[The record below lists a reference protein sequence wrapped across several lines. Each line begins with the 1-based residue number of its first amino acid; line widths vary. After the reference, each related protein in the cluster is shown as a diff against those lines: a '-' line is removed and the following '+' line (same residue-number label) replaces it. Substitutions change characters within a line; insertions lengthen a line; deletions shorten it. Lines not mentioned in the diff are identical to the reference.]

1 MTKKLKLISG
11 VLFLALMSANIGA
24 LYYDSW
30 ARQFTYS
37 QRGWKAKEV
46 DGKPVIWTIDADGPA
61 AALRVGDEVISLE
74 VEPRGACPLITKRD
88 CAAPQGTIYK
98 LTIRRGGQTL
108 EFDLATAAK
117 PLSGW
122 FSDFIFN
129 LTSLIFPVTGLAVFL
144 LKPDN
149 KQAWLLA
156 LMLGS
161 FVGLIG
167 GGISLAP
174 AWLQSL
180 ARFARYFH
188 IFFFPLFLHFFLL
201 FPERGPWARRFPRLE
216 FWIYLPFLLLI
227 LPVMTIDRLGAGELL
242 PKIPGMWLIGP
253 QLNRLCAGYLISG
266 LVALILNYR
275 AADANNKRRTRVAV
289 AGSIVGAL
297 SLLIALGGSWFGLD
311 RSYPTV
317 INLNSYLY
325 PVTFP
330 LIPLSFA
337 YAIVRHKV
345 IPVSLI
351 ISRSARYL
359 LVSRGAILLD
369 MIAAGL
375 SVTAVLTYIFSHI
388 RLPVIV
394 IGLVSAAVGVVT
406 WKVASG
412 LHNRYLRPLIDRRF
426 FRQSYDAHQIIAEL
440 TGSLRTVTGLP
451 QLLELV
457 ATRIQTALQTVNVTV
472 FLRDRTT
479 GNYNSAYSRDYSET
493 DGRAIGRERH
503 SVLPYYAGLLKQLSD
518 NGEPL
523 DVERYFAVAEQES
536 DNGKLRAAENGGPKD
551 PISSISPI
559 GPISPISPNDE
570 IEAIQEVKSTLLMPL
585 YSKGGMLGVIS
596 LGPRLGD
603 LPFSSEDKQLL
614 MSVNGPTA
622 FAIENARLVEQMVA
636 EARRLQ
642 EIEGDHRRKTEELA
656 FARQLQ
662 LSMLPTRNVSLGNV
676 EIVGQMRAATEVGGD
691 YYDFIEMADGRVC
704 VAVGDATGHGM
715 AAGLVVGMVKMG
727 LIHALQGGLQRMN
740 GQSSV
745 KPLIE
750 DLNRSLRRSLS
761 QRGMGMCLGAAILDA
776 STLKVEVVSNGMPAP
791 YHYRAASR
799 SLSLI
804 ETQAPPLGFLRQVNV
819 RPVETRLG
827 LGDALIWLSDGFEER
842 MNHADQIWGSEQ
854 VGRALERICREE
866 TSAENIA
873 RRMVE
878 ACDGAAGGRGNDD
891 DMTIVVA
898 RVKLQ

>member
-11 VLFLALMSANIGA
+11 ILFFALMSANIGA
-24 LYYDSW
+24 NFYESW
-30 ARQFTYS
+30 AEQFTYS
-37 QRGWKAKEV
+37 QRGWEAKEE
-46 DGKPVIWTIDADGPA
+46 DGKPIIRTVDADGPA
-61 AALRVGDEVISLE
+61 AALLVGDEVISLE
-74 VEPRGACPLITKRD
+74 VEPRGACPLIDMRG
-88 CAAPQGTIYK
+88 CAAPRGTIYK

-122 FSDFIFN
+122 FYGFIFN
-129 LTSLIFPVTGLAVFL
+129 LASLIFPVTGLAVFL

-201 FPERGPWARRFPRLE
+201 FPERGPWVRRFPRLE
-216 FWIYLPFLLLI
+216 FWIYLPFLLWI
-227 LPVMTIDRLGAGELL
+227 LPVITIDRLGAGGLL
-242 PKIPGMWLIGP
+242 LAKIPGIRLIGP
-253 QLNRLCAGYLISG
+253 QINRLCAGYLISG
-266 LVALILNYR
+266 LAALILNYR

-289 AGSIVGAL
+289 AGCIVGIL
-297 SLLIALGGSWFGLD
+297 SLLIGLGGAWFGLD
-311 RSYPTV
+311 RIFPSV
-317 INLNSYLY
+317 FSLNRYLY
-325 PVTFP
+325 PVTLP

-351 ISRSARYL
+351 ISRSARYV

-369 MIAAGL
+369 MIAVGL
-375 SVTAVLTYIFSHI
+375 SVTAVLTYIFSRM

-406 WKVASG
+406 WKVAGG
-412 LHNRYLRPLIDRRF
+412 LHDRYLRPLIDRRF

-479 GNYNSAYSRDYSET
+479 GNYNSAYSRDYRET
-493 DGRAIGRERH
+493 DGRAIGHERH
-503 SVLPYYAGLLKQLSD
+503 SMLPWHAGLLKRLSD

-523 DVERYFAVAEQES
+523 DVERFFDVARQES
-536 DNGKLRAAENGGPKD
+536 DNGTLQDAENGGPID
-551 PISSISPI
+551 PISPISPI
-559 GPISPISPNDE
+559 GPIGPISPTSPISPNDE
-570 IEAIQEVKSTLLMPL
+570 IEALQEVKSTLLMPL
-585 YSKGGMLGVIS
+585 YSKDGMLGVIS

-603 LPFSSEDKQLL
+603 LPFSREDKQLL
-614 MSVNGPTA
+614 MSVSGPTA
-622 FAIENARLVEQMVA
+622 LAIENARLVEQMVA

-662 LSMLPTRNVSLGNV
+662 LSMLPTRNVSLDNV

-691 YYDFIEMADGRVC
+691 YYDFLEMADGRVC

-740 GQSSV
+740 GHASV

-750 DLNRSLRRSLS
+750 DLNS
-761 QRGMGMCLGAAILDA
+761 A
-776 STLKVEVVSNGMPAP
+776 LK
-791 YHYRAASR
+791 
-799 SLSLI
+799 
-804 ETQAPPLGFLRQVNV
+804 
-819 RPVETRLG
+819 
-827 LGDALIWLSDGFEER
+827 
-842 MNHADQIWGSEQ
+842 
-854 VGRALERICREE
+854 
-866 TSAENIA
+866 
-873 RRMVE
+873 
-878 ACDGAAGGRGNDD
+878 
-891 DMTIVVA
+891 
-898 RVKLQ
+898 

>member
-11 VLFLALMSANIGA
+11 VLFFALMSANISA
-24 LYYDSW
+24 LFYDSW
-30 ARQFTYS
+30 AQQFTYS
-37 QRGWKAKEV
+37 QRGWEAKEV
-46 DGKPVIWTIDADGPA
+46 DGKPVIWTVDADGPA

-74 VEPRGACPLITKRD
+74 VEPRGACPLINMRG
-88 CAAPQGTIYK
+88 CAAPRGTIYK

-108 EFDLATAAK
+108 EFDLATAAN

-122 FSDFIFN
+122 FYGFIFD
-129 LTSLIFPVTGLAVFL
+129 LGGLIFPITGLAVFL

-161 FVGLIG
+161 FVGLFG
-167 GGISLAP
+167 GDTPLAP

-227 LPVMTIDRLGAGELL
+227 LPVMIIDRLGAGELL

-297 SLLIALGGSWFGLD
+297 SLLIALGGSWFGLG
-311 RSYPTV
+311 RIFPRVLSLNRYRYPR
-317 INLNSYLY
+317 
-325 PVTFP
+325 TFP

-337 YAIVRHKV
+337 YAIIRHKV

-375 SVTAVLTYIFSHI
+375 SVTAVLTYIFSRM

-412 LHNRYLRPLIDRRF
+412 LHDRYLRPLIDRRF

-472 FLRDRTT
+472 FLLDRTS

-493 DGRAIGRERH
+493 DGRAISREGQ
-503 SVLPYYAGLLKQLSD
+503 SVLPCHAGLLKLLSD

-523 DVERYFAVAEQES
+523 DVERYFDVAQQES
-536 DNGKLRAAENGGPKD
+536 DNGKPRDAENGGAID
-551 PISSISPI
+551 PINPVSPI
-559 GPISPISPNDE
+559 GPISTIKSNVAEDE
-570 IEAIQEVKSTLLMPL
+570 IKALQEVKSTLLMPL
-585 YSKGGMLGVIS
+585 YSKDGMHGVIS
-596 LGPRLGD
+596 LGPRLGN
-603 LPFSSEDKQLL
+603 LPFSREDKQLL
-614 MSVNGPTA
+614 MSVSGPTA
-622 FAIENARLVEQMVA
+622 LAIENAGLVEQMVA

-656 FARQLQ
+656 FARRLQ
-662 LSMLPTRNVSLGNV
+662 LSMLPTRNVSLDNV

-727 LIHALQGGLQRMN
+727 LINSLQRMN
-740 GQSSV
+740 SHAGV

-750 DLNRSLRRSLS
+750 DLNRALKRSLS

-776 STLKVEVVSNGMPAP
+776 SSLKVEVLSNGMPAP
-791 YHYRAASR
+791 YHYSAASR
-799 SLSLI
+799 RLLPM
-804 ETQAPPLGFLRQVNV
+804 ET
-819 RPVETRLG
+819 
-827 LGDALIWLSDGFEER
+827 
-842 MNHADQIWGSEQ
+842 
-854 VGRALERICREE
+854 
-866 TSAENIA
+866 
-873 RRMVE
+873 
-878 ACDGAAGGRGNDD
+878 
-891 DMTIVVA
+891 
-898 RVKLQ
+898 

>member
-24 LYYDSW
+24 IFYDSW
-30 ARQFTYS
+30 AQQFSYS
-37 QRGWKAKEV
+37 QRGWEAKEV
-46 DGKPVIWTIDADGPA
+46 GGKPVIWTVDADGPA

-74 VEPRGACPLITKRD
+74 VEPRGACPLIKRE
-88 CAAPQGTIYK
+88 CAAPRGTIYK
-98 LTIRRGGQTL
+98 LTIRRGGRTL

-122 FSDFIFN
+122 FYDFIIS
-129 LTSLIFPVTGLAVFL
+129 LTILIFPVTGLAVLL

-149 KQAWLLA
+149 KQVWLLA

-174 AWLQSL
+174 SWLQSL
-180 ARFARYFH
+180 ARFATYFH

-227 LPVMTIDRLGAGELL
+227 LPVMIIDRLGAGELL

-297 SLLIALGGSWFGLD
+297 SLLIALGGSWFGLG
-311 RSYPTV
+311 RIFPRVLS
-317 INLNSYLY
+317 LNRYLY

-351 ISRSARYL
+351 ISRSARYV

-375 SVTAVLTYIFSHI
+375 SVTAVLTYIFSRI
-388 RLPVIV
+388 RPPVIV
-394 IGLVSAAVGVVT
+394 IGLISAAVGVVT
-406 WKVASG
+406 WKIASR
-412 LHNRYLRPLIDRRF
+412 LHDRYLRPLIDRRF
-426 FRQSYDAHQIIAEL
+426 FRQSYDAHQMIAEL

-479 GNYNSAYSRDYSET
+479 GNYNSAYSRDYSES

-503 SVLPYYAGLLKQLSD
+503 PVLPYYAGLLKRLSD

-523 DVERYFAVAEQES
+523 DVERYFAVKQQGS
-536 DNGKLRAAENGGPKD
+536 DNGKLRDAENGVPID
-551 PISSISPI
+551 PINPISPVGPI
-559 GPISPISPNDE
+559 GPIGPNDE
-570 IEAIQEVKSTLLMPL
+570 IENLDEIEALQEVKSTLLMP
-585 YSKGGMLGVIS
+585 
-596 LGPRLGD
+596 
-603 LPFSSEDKQLL
+603 
-614 MSVNGPTA
+614 
-622 FAIENARLVEQMVA
+622 
-636 EARRLQ
+636 
-642 EIEGDHRRKTEELA
+642 
-656 FARQLQ
+656 
-662 LSMLPTRNVSLGNV
+662 
-676 EIVGQMRAATEVGGD
+676 
-691 YYDFIEMADGRVC
+691 
-704 VAVGDATGHGM
+704 
-715 AAGLVVGMVKMG
+715 
-727 LIHALQGGLQRMN
+727 
-740 GQSSV
+740 
-745 KPLIE
+745 
-750 DLNRSLRRSLS
+750 
-761 QRGMGMCLGAAILDA
+761 
-776 STLKVEVVSNGMPAP
+776 
-791 YHYRAASR
+791 
-799 SLSLI
+799 
-804 ETQAPPLGFLRQVNV
+804 
-819 RPVETRLG
+819 
-827 LGDALIWLSDGFEER
+827 
-842 MNHADQIWGSEQ
+842 
-854 VGRALERICREE
+854 
-866 TSAENIA
+866 
-873 RRMVE
+873 
-878 ACDGAAGGRGNDD
+878 
-891 DMTIVVA
+891 
-898 RVKLQ
+898 

>member
-11 VLFLALMSANIGA
+11 VLFLALMSLHIGA
-24 LYYDSW
+24 IFYDSW
-30 ARQFTYS
+30 AQQFSYS
-37 QRGWKAKEV
+37 QRGWEAKEV
-46 DGKPVIWTIDADGPA
+46 GGKPVIWTVDADGPA
-61 AALRVGDEVISLE
+61 AALLVGDEVISLE
-74 VEPRGACPLITKRD
+74 VEPRGACPLIKRG

-98 LTIRRGGQTL
+98 LTIRRGGRTL

-122 FSDFIFN
+122 FYDFIIS
-129 LTSLIFPVTGLAVFL
+129 LTILIFPVTGLAVLL

-149 KQAWLLA
+149 KQVWLLA

-174 AWLQSL
+174 SWLQSL
-180 ARFARYFH
+180 ARFATYFH

-227 LPVMTIDRLGAGELL
+227 WPLITIDRLGAGEWLL
-242 PKIPGMWLIGP
+242 AIIPRIQALGP
-253 QLNRLCAGYLISG
+253 QINRLCAGYLISG
-266 LVALILNYR
+266 LIALIVNYR

-289 AGSIVGAL
+289 VGSIVGAL
-297 SLLIALGGSWFGLD
+297 GLLIGLGGAWFGLD
-311 RSYPTV
+311 RIFPRV
-317 INLNSYLY
+317 LELNSYLY

-337 YAIVRHKV
+337 YAIIRHKV

-375 SVTAVLTYIFSHI
+375 SVTAVLTYIFSRM

-406 WKVASG
+406 WKIASG
-412 LHNRYLRPLIDRRF
+412 LHDRYLRPLIDRRF

-472 FLRDRTT
+472 FLRDRTS

-493 DGRAIGRERH
+493 DGRAISRESH
-503 SVLPYYAGLLKQLSD
+503 SMLPSYAGLLKRLSD

-523 DVERYFAVAEQES
+523 DVERYFAAARQGS
-536 DNGKLRAAENGGPKD
+536 DNGKPRDAENGGAID
-551 PISSISPI
+551 PINPVS
-559 GPISPISPNDE
+559 PISPISPNDE
-570 IEAIQEVKSTLLMPL
+570 IEALREVKSTLLMPL
-585 YSKGGMLGVIS
+585 YSKDGMLGVIS

-603 LPFSSEDKQLL
+603 LPFSGEDKQLL
-614 MSVNGPTA
+614 MSVSGPTA
-622 FAIENARLVEQMVA
+622 LAIENARLVEQMVA

-662 LSMLPTRNVSLGNV
+662 LSMLPTRNVSLDNV

-691 YYDFIEMADGRVC
+691 YYDFIELADDRVC

-727 LIHALQGGLQRMN
+727 LIHALQGGLQRMY

-761 QRGMGMCLGAAILDA
+761 QRGVGMCLGAAILDA

-799 SLSLI
+799 SLSVI
-804 ETQAPPLGFLRQVNV
+804 GTQAPPLGFLRQVNV
-819 RPVETRLG
+819 CPVETRLG
-827 LGDALIWLSDGFEER
+827 PGDALIWLSDGFEER
-842 MNHADQIWGSEQ
+842 MNQADQIWGSAQ
-854 VGRALERICREE
+854 VERALERICREE
-866 TSAENIA
+866 TSAGNIA
-873 RRMVE
+873 RRMIE
-878 ACDGAAGGRGNDD
+878 ACDGAAGGRSNED

-898 RVKLQ
+898 RVRLK

>member
-11 VLFLALMSANIGA
+11 VLFFALMSANISA
-24 LYYDSW
+24 LFYDSW
-30 ARQFTYS
+30 AQQFTYS
-37 QRGWKAKEV
+37 QRGWEAKEV
-46 DGKPVIWTIDADGPA
+46 DGKPVIWTVDADGPA

-74 VEPRGACPLITKRD
+74 VEPRGACPLINMRG
-88 CAAPQGTIYK
+88 CAAPRGTIYK

-108 EFDLATAAK
+108 EFDLATAAN

-122 FSDFIFN
+122 FYGFIFD
-129 LTSLIFPVTGLAVFL
+129 LGGLIFPITGLAVFL

-180 ARFARYFH
+180 SRFARYFH

-216 FWIYLPFLLLI
+216 FWIYLPFLVLI
-227 LPVMTIDRLGAGELL
+227 LPLITMDRLGAGALI
-242 PKIPGMWLIGP
+242 PKIPGIQVIGP

-289 AGSIVGAL
+289 AGCIVGIL
-297 SLLIALGGSWFGLD
+297 SLLIALGDAWFGLD
-311 RSYPTV
+311 YPRV
-317 INLNSYLY
+317 LRINRYLY

-337 YAIVRHKV
+337 YAIIRHKV

-351 ISRSARYL
+351 ISRSARYV

-375 SVTAVLTYIFSHI
+375 SVTAVLTYIFSHM

-412 LHNRYLRPLIDRRF
+412 LHDRYLRPLIDRRF

-472 FLRDRTT
+472 FLRDRTS
-479 GNYNSAYSRDYSET
+479 GNYNSAYSRDYSGA

-503 SVLPYYAGLLKQLSD
+503 SMLPWHAGLLKQLSD

-523 DVERYFAVAEQES
+523 DVERYFDVTRQGS
-536 DNGKLRAAENGGPKD
+536 DNGKLRDSDNGGPIG
-551 PISSISPI
+551 PISPVSSM
-559 GPISPISPNDE
+559 GPISPISPIGSIKSNIAEEE
-570 IEAIQEVKSTLLMPL
+570 IKALQEVKSTLLMPL
-585 YSKGGMLGVIS
+585 YSKDGMQGVIS

-603 LPFSSEDKQLL
+603 IPFSREDKQLL
-614 MSVNGPTA
+614 MSVSGPTA
-622 FAIENARLVEQMVA
+622 LAIENARLVEQMVA

-642 EIEGDHRRKTEELA
+642 ELEGDHRRKTEELA

-662 LSMLPTRNVSLGNV
+662 LSMLPTRNVSLDNV
-676 EIVGQMRAATEVGGD
+676 EIVGHMRAATEVGGD

-727 LIHALQGGLQRMN
+727 LIYALQGG
-740 GQSSV
+740 
-745 KPLIE
+745 
-750 DLNRSLRRSLS
+750 
-761 QRGMGMCLGAAILDA
+761 
-776 STLKVEVVSNGMPAP
+776 
-791 YHYRAASR
+791 
-799 SLSLI
+799 
-804 ETQAPPLGFLRQVNV
+804 
-819 RPVETRLG
+819 
-827 LGDALIWLSDGFEER
+827 
-842 MNHADQIWGSEQ
+842 
-854 VGRALERICREE
+854 
-866 TSAENIA
+866 
-873 RRMVE
+873 
-878 ACDGAAGGRGNDD
+878 
-891 DMTIVVA
+891 
-898 RVKLQ
+898 